1 MIRTLIDEAVDSGAR
16 RASACRAVGLSVRT
30 LERWRGAHPDD
41 AREGPHRVPANALS
55 TAERA
60 VILET
65 VNSATYCDL
74 SPHQIVPRLADAG
87 CYLASAST
95 RYRVLRAD
103 ALLTHR
109 GRAAVPIHRARPR
122 HVATA
127 PDQVWSWDI
136 TYLKSPVRGV
146 FWYLYLVMDIWSR
159 RIMGWA
165 VHPAQDEHHAAAL
178 VTRICQQRALTP
190 DGLVLH
196 ADNGGPM
203 KGATMVST
211 LERLGVIPSCSRP
224 RVSDDNPY
232 SEALFRTLKYCPA
245 FPTQPFADV
254 AARRA
259 DYMASPAWLRVD
271 PTRARSGRTC
281 GSRRSWRRW
290 SSRGRSRDRTRRSGR
305 AVAIVRTTLLE
316 RPKPSNAPCDGYRSF
331 CGAPEAAACS
341 AVQTPV

>member
-1 MIRTLIDEAVDSGAR
+1 MIRALIDEAVVSGAR
-16 RASACRAVGLSVRT
+16 RAHACHVIGLSVRT
-30 LERWRGAHPDD
+30 VERWRGAHPDD
-41 AREGPHRVPANALS
+41 AREGPHQLPANALS

-87 CYLASAST
+87 CYLASEST
-95 RYRVLRAD
+95 VYRVLRA
-103 ALLTHR
+103 AELLTHR
-109 GRAAVPIHRARPR
+109 GRATAPVHRARPV

-146 FWYLYLVMDIWSR
+146 FWYLYLMMDIWSR

-165 VHPAQDEHHAAAL
+165 VHPTQDETRAAAL
-178 VTRICQQRALTP
+178 FTQVCQQRALHP
-190 DGLVLH
+190 EGLVLH

-203 KGATMVST
+203 KGATMVGT
-211 LERLGVIPSCSRP
+211 LERLGVIPSFSRP
-224 RVSDDNPY
+224 GVSDDNPY

-254 AARRA
+254 AAAERWVAAFVQWYNHDHQHSAIHFVTPDDRHTGCDIAILAHRDLVYRA
-259 DYMASPAWLRVD
+259 AQAQHPE
-271 PTRARSGRTC
+271 
-281 GSRRSWRRW
+281 RW
-290 SSRGRSRDRTRRSGR
+290 SRGTRDWTR
-305 AVAIVRTTLLE
+305 VTTVRLTPEQQPTE
-316 RPKPSNAPCDGYRSF
+316 
-331 CGAPEAAACS
+331 GAQPAF
-341 AVQTPV
+341 V

>member
-1 MIRTLIDEAVDSGAR
+1 MIRTLIDEAVTGGAR
-16 RASACRAVGLSVRT
+16 RALACRTIGLSVRT

-41 AREGPHRVPANALS
+41 ARDGPHRVPANALS

-74 SPHQIVPRLADAG
+74 SPHQIVPRLADVG
-87 CYLASAST
+87 CYLGSEST
-95 RYRVLRAD
+95 VYRVLRAD
-103 ALLTHR
+103 TLLTHR
-109 GRAAVPIHRARPR
+109 GRAAAPVHRARPI

-146 FWYLYLVMDIWSR
+146 CWYLYLVMDIWSR

-165 VHPAQDEHHAAAL
+165 VHPTQDERHAAAL
-178 VTRICQQRALTP
+178 FTGVCQQRALDPT
-190 DGLVLH
+190 GLVLH

-203 KGATMVST
+203 KGATMVGT
-211 LERLGVIPSCSRP
+211 LERLGVIPSFSRP

-254 AARRA
+254 AAAERWVAAFVHWYNHVHHHSAIHFVTPDDRHTHRDIVILAHRDMVYRA
-259 DYMASPAWLRVD
+259 AQAQHPE
-271 PTRARSGRTC
+271 
-281 GSRRSWRRW
+281 RW
-290 SSRGRSRDRTRRSGR
+290 SRGTRNWTR
-305 AVAIVRTTLLE
+305 ITTVRLTPE
-316 RPKPSNAPCDGYRSF
+316 QQPAE
-331 CGAPEAAACS
+331 GAQPAL
-341 AVQTPV
+341 V

>member
-1 MIRTLIDEAVDSGAR
+1 MIRTLIDEAVTDGAR
-16 RASACRAVGLSVRT
+16 RALACRTIGLSVRT

-41 AREGPHRVPANALS
+41 ARDGPHRVPANALS

-74 SPHQIVPRLADAG
+74 SPHQIVPRLADIG
-87 CYLASAST
+87 CYLGSEST
-95 RYRVLRAD
+95 VYRVLRAD
-103 ALLTHR
+103 TLLTHR
-109 GRAAVPIHRARPR
+109 GRAAAPVHRARPI

-146 FWYLYLVMDIWSR
+146 FWYLYLMMDIWSR

-165 VHPAQDEHHAAAL
+165 VHPTQDERHAAAL
-178 VTRICQQRALTP
+178 VTGVCQQRALDPT
-190 DGLVLH
+190 GLVLH

-203 KGATMVST
+203 KGATMVGT
-211 LERLGVIPSCSRP
+211 LERLGVIPSFSRP

-245 FPTQPFADV
+245 FPTQPFADLAAAARWV
-254 AARRA
+254 AAFVHWYNHVHHHSAIHFVTPDDRHTHRDLAILAQGDVVYRA
-259 DYMASPAWLRVD
+259 AQAQHPE
-271 PTRARSGRTC
+271 
-281 GSRRSWRRW
+281 RW
-290 SSRGRSRDRTRRSGR
+290 SRGTRNWAR
-305 AVAIVRTTLLE
+305 ITTVRLT
-316 RPKPSNAPCDGYRSF
+316 
-331 CGAPEAAACS
+331 PEQHPAEGTQPAL
-341 AVQTPV
+341 V

>member
-1 MIRTLIDEAVDSGAR
+1 MIRGLIDEAVESGAR
-16 RASACRAVGLSVRT
+16 RARACHAVGLSVRT

-41 AREGPHRVPANALS
+41 ARNGPPQAPANALS
-55 TAERA
+55 PAERA

-65 VNSATYCDL
+65 VNSAAYCDL
-74 SPHQIVPRLADAG
+74 SPHQIVPRLADTG
-87 CYLASAST
+87 QYLASAST
-95 RYRVLRAD
+95 VYRVLREA
-103 ALLTHR
+103 ALLAHR
-109 GRAAVPIHRARPR
+109 GRATAPVHRPRPR

-165 VHPAQDEHHAAAL
+165 VHPTQHETHAAAL
-178 VTRICQQRALTP
+178 FTQVCQQRALNP
-190 DGLVLH
+190 EGLVLH

-203 KGATMVST
+203 KGATMVGT
-211 LERLGVIPSCSRP
+211 LERLGVIPSFSRP

-254 AARRA
+254 AAAAHWVAAFVQWYNHVHLHSAIHFVTPDDRHAGRDIAILAQRDRLYRA
-259 DYMASPAWLRVD
+259 AQAAHPE
-271 PTRARSGRTC
+271 
-281 GSRRSWRRW
+281 RW
-290 SSRGRSRDRTRRSGR
+290 SRGTRDWTRVTTVRLTPEQRPTEGTHPA
-305 AVAIVRTTLLE
+305 AV
-316 RPKPSNAPCDGYRSF
+316 
-331 CGAPEAAACS
+331 
-341 AVQTPV
+341 